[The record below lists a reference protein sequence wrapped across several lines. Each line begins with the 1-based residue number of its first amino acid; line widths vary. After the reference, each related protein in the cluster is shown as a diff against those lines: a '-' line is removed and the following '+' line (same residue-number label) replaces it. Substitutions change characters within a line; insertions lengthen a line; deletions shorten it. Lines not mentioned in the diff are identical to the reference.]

1 MNLHKMGMIEVRAGL
16 GRYAV
21 VGVMILAV
29 GGCGRNRQSYRPVYT
44 SPARVSA
51 PCVGC
56 DSSTG
61 VDAGSTSSSVV
72 PRSPDDSTIESTVP
86 SLPGP
91 SSTGKSV
98 QSAPADEAAPRSRIG
113 ADPSYD
119 PNGSSGSS
127 SRKPTAPSKSS
138 GSSQGPTLQGPE
150 TSLRAPAAAIA
161 RADQAARTQK
171 LVRRASLDE
180 RLQGFLDPASAN
192 ELAYPDKAD
201 RPWKFIV
208 LHHSATA
215 DGDYAQIDR
224 EHKKTLGFDG
234 CGYHF
239 VIGNGTGSGDGQ
251 IEVAARW
258 NQQKQGVHCRNAK
271 THDVE
276 DYGIGICLIGNLD
289 QESPTPRQVAAMQA
303 LVAYLEERYN
313 IAPARVATHKHLAA
327 TATVCPGRY
336 FPDGALAGTAREAR
350 GQRPLQTTWMKV
362 DSGTTSD

>member
-1 MNLHKMGMIEVRAGL
+1 MNLHKVGMIGVRAGL
-16 GRYAV
+16 GRVLLLGAMV
-21 VGVMILAV
+21 LAV
-29 GGCGRNRQSYRPVYT
+29 TGCSRNRQSYRPVYT

-61 VDAGSTSSSVV
+61 SLDGPSTSSSVI
-72 PRSPDDSTIESTVP
+72 PRSPDDTTIESTVP
-86 SLPGP
+86 SLSNP
-91 SSTGKSV
+91 STAGKSV
-98 QSAPADEAAPRSRIG
+98 KSAPADEAPPKSRIG
-113 ADPSYD
+113 ADPDYD
-119 PNGSSGSS
+119 ASASGAS
-127 SRKPTAPSKSS
+127 SRKPAVPSKSAG
-138 GSSQGPTLQGPE
+138 GSSGPALLGPE
-150 TSLRAPAAAIA
+150 TSRRAPAAAIA
-161 RADQAARTQK
+161 HADQKAGTAK
-171 LVRRASLDE
+171 VVRRASLDE
-180 RLQGFLDPASAN
+180 RLRGFLDPAAAD
-192 ELAYPDKAD
+192 ELAYPQKAD

-271 THDVE
+271 THEVE
-276 DYGIGICLIGNLD
+276 EYGIGVCLVGDLD
-289 QESPTPRQVAAMQA
+289 QDPPTARQVAAMQA

-327 TATVCPGRY
+327 TATVCPGRN
-336 FPDGALAGTAREAR
+336 FPETAIAGTAREAR
-350 GQRPLQTTWMKV
+350 VQRPLQTTWVKV
-362 DSGTTSD
+362 DHGTTSD